1 MQAVFD
7 WFRRRPTT
15 IALIA
20 FFLAWYG
27 LELAVFNIVGEG
39 VARYWFYIEQPPRH
53 ISPGLLFAPVSHN
66 LYRLTHI
73 GANVGL
79 LLLAGG
85 VAEPYIGWRR
95 VLLLVIGLGFIG
107 TYAAN
112 LSITVHR
119 MWIMAGASGG
129 ILSLWA
135 YSGIHL
141 AGRAWK
147 RSADGLAF
155 SWHGVKT
162 IGMLALSIGTPVFL
176 YHQAIWIPRLHSGHV
191 IGLLLGWLYYMVET
205 GFNTVVNGKWR
216 SVTTSR

>member
-1 MQAVFD
+1 MQAVSD
-7 WFRRRPTT
+7 WLRRRPATT
-15 IALIA
+15 VLIA
-20 FFLAWYG
+20 FFLAWHG

-39 VARYWFYIEQPPRH
+39 AARYWFYIEQPPRH
-53 ISPGLLFAPVSHN
+53 VSPGLVFAPVSHD

-112 LSITVHR
+112 LTIAVHR

-135 YSGIHL
+135 YSGIRL
-141 AGRAWK
+141 AGRAWT
-147 RSADGLAF
+147 RSADGLAV
-155 SWHGVKT
+155 SWHGVET
-162 IGMLALSIGTPVFL
+162 IGMLALLIGMPVFL
-176 YHQAIWIPRLHSGHV
+176 YHQAVWIPRLHSGHV
-191 IGLLLGWLYYMVET
+191 IGLLLGCLYYGVET
-205 GFNTVVNGKWR
+205 GVNAVLDGEWR
-216 SVTTSR
+216 WAPTSR